1 MGKLKPIEET
11 GLWKVIVHFME
22 IMLFLMSAALAT
34 MVFITV
40 PVRYIM
46 KSSIFGIEE
55 VIMMMA
61 IWIYYL
67 GAAYGSYEQSHINA
81 DILLHFVKNPKAS
94 KIIAIIKQV
103 IAIVVFG
110 AFGYWCIAKYLA
122 WTIQS
127 GGQSM
132 QLHIPNW
139 LPISMMAISFVLMTL
154 YEIFHLYRIFKPYR
168 PTDGKEV
175 TAEEGEEVSA
185 A

>member
-11 GLWKVIVHFME
+11 GLWKVVVHFME
-22 IMLFLMSAALAT
+22 IMLFLMSAALAS

-46 KSSIFGIEE
+46 
-55 VIMMMA
+55 MA

-67 GAAYGSYEQSHINA
+67 GGAYGSYEQSHINA

-110 AFGYWCIAKYLA
+110 AFAYWCIAKYLA
-122 WTIQS
+122 WTISS

-139 LPISMMAISFVLMTL
+139 VPISMMAISFVLMTL
-154 YEIFHLYRIFKPYR
+154 YELFHLYRIFKPYK
-168 PTDGKEV
+168 PSGTE
-175 TAEEGEEVSA
+175 APEAEGEEVSA

>member
-22 IMLFLMSAALAT
+22 IMLFLMSAALAS

-67 GAAYGSYEQSHINA
+67 GGAYGSYEQSHINA
-81 DILLHFVKNPKAS
+81 DILLHFVKNKKA
-94 KIIAIIKQV
+94 IKV
-103 IAIVVFG
+103 ISVLKQIVAIVVFG

-139 LPISMMAISFVLMTL
+139 VPISMMAISFVLMTL
-154 YEIFHLYRIFKPYR
+154 YELFHLYRIFKPYK
-168 PTDGKEV
+168 PSGDKAPE
-175 TAEEGEEVSA
+175 AEGEEVSA

>member
-1 MGKLKPIEET
+1 MSKLKPIEET
-11 GLWKVIVHFME
+11 FLWKGVAHFME
-22 IMLFLMSAALAT
+22 VMLFLMSIALAS

-67 GAAYGSYEQSHINA
+67 GGAYGSYEQSHINA
-81 DILLHFVKNPKAS
+81 DIMLHFIKNEKVIKVI
-94 KIIAIIKQV
+94 KILKQIV
-103 IAIVVFG
+103 AIVVFG
-110 AFGYWCIAKYLA
+110 AFAYWCIAKYLS
-122 WTIQS
+122 WTISS

-154 YEIFHLYRIFKPYR
+154 YEFFHLYRIFKPYK
-168 PTDGKEV
+168 GKEQEE
-175 TAEEGEEVSA
+175 TAEENGEEVSA
-185 A
+185 V

>member
-11 GLWKVIVHFME
+11 GLWKVVVHFME
-22 IMLFLMSAALAT
+22 IMLFLMSAALAS

-40 PVRYIM
+40 PVRY
-46 KSSIFGIEE
+46 IFGIEE

-67 GAAYGSYEQSHINA
+67 GGAYGSYEQSHINA
-81 DILLHFVKNPKAS
+81 DILLHFVKNKKA
-94 KIIAIIKQV
+94 IKV
-103 IAIVVFG
+103 ISVLKQIVAIVVFG

-139 LPISMMAISFVLMTL
+139 VPISMMAISFVLMTL
-154 YEIFHLYRIFKPYR
+154 YELFHLYRIFKPYK
-168 PTDGKEV
+168 PSGTE
-175 TAEEGEEVSA
+175 APEAEGEEVSA

>member
-1 MGKLKPIEET
+1 
-11 GLWKVIVHFME
+11 
-22 IMLFLMSAALAT
+22 
-34 MVFITV
+34 
-40 PVRYIM
+40 
-46 KSSIFGIEE
+46 
-55 VIMMMA
+55 MMMA

-110 AFGYWCIAKYLA
+110 AFAYWCIAKYLA
-122 WTIQS
+122 WTISS